1 MTEKE
6 YKEHLCDVIMAVF
19 RAEDAISKE
28 WKPLLQQSI
37 DENWSKQGREELAYE
52 YVKAIA
58 YEMIRAWLD
67 NGHTMEELIHDI
79 Q

>member
-6 YKEHLCDVIMAVF
+6 YKEHLCNVILAVF

-28 WKPLLQQSI
+28 WRPYLQQAI
-37 DENWSKQGREELAYE
+37 DENWPQDGRNELANE
-52 YVKAIA
+52 YVKALA
-58 YEMIRAWLD
+58 DEMIRAWLD
-67 NGHTMEELIHDI
+67 NGHTMDELIQDI